1 MKWVVRGSAGSQ
13 EVEVERSADGFEVT
27 IDGTRQSVDLI
38 CLDGSVASLRYA
50 DDGRSF
56 HVTYQY
62 HHNRHWRLGV
72 GDREFHFEVLT
83 PVEAIDATA
92 AAEAGGPSALEAPIP
107 GKVVAVNA
115 AVGDEVEP
123 GQSLVVLEAMKME
136 NELISEKG
144 GRIAAIH
151 ASPGD
156 TVEAGTVLVELE

>member
-1 MKWVVRGSAGSQ
+1 MRWVVRGSTSSQ

-27 IDGTRQSVDLI
+27 IDGNRHSVDMI
-38 CLDGSVASLRYA
+38 CLDGAVASLRFPA
-50 DDGRSF
+50 DGRSF
-56 HVTYQY
+56 HITYQ
-62 HHNRHWRLGV
+62 HDHNRHWRVGV

-83 PVEAIDATA
+83 PVEAIDVTA
-92 AAEAGGPSALEAPIP
+92 SAEADGPSALEAPIP

-115 AVGDEVEP
+115 VVGDEVEA
-123 GQSLVVLEAMKME
+123 GQALVVLEAMKME
-136 NELISEKG
+136 NELISEQG